1 MPNDEIVNKIE
12 ELRKI
17 CDPNETEATL
27 VHELKQINEQ
37 IANIQS
43 ELSELKNIPD
53 TLYYDEIQ
61 ESRDITRK
69 AELQKQDR
77 ELEKQVSIH
86 EMELKDLK
94 SKEAELNKALKE
106 LQQTKNQNVS
116 TASKVSEYEATLT
129 TLEAKD
135 NMKTILTE
143 VDKKVEDDNKAFHEL
158 AVQYKEVQVAIE
170 EKASLIDSI
179 KENRNN
185 LQNQMSQLS
194 NDIKDGNKYINQEKK
209 NKDLAKIAELE
220 KKLQSLTERQADIV
234 SNPIM
239 LLSLANKAALDSDLV
254 TTLNKIKGVKE
265 SLLQKP
271 YMDIPEDSIDE
282 QMNRA
287 IEERETFYNQINGKD
302 YDSNGL
308 PAADERIDDINA
320 SIAKWVEEINTLK
333 ARKEEIDNGTK
344 YRSADKI
351 NKITEEIKR
360 LSEEVADFET
370 KENITSEEE
379 VAIDKRK
386 EEIKA
391 LKQIL
396 NRYFADQNAN
406 IEEAKCIERNIE
418 LLNARTAAS
427 KAEIKDLRKMSKY
440 LDGIDILS
448 RKKDRDELKKYV
460 DAVMDIKKLP
470 QYHRML
476 VIIDEI
482 LDTLGKDIVVPTIE
496 EQEETLVTDKVETE
510 VQAIEQQAEETK
522 EPINEIHPIED
533 VKADEITP
541 PLVEDQEEIVIDS
554 TQDTNSKVEDNKTS
568 GVVFEQAFKEEPV
581 KEEMTSLSDEELVA
595 EIDKTLNGTASK
607 VVNKEEIKPQ
617 TIENINP
624 FANISDLQTVE
635 SDIQKASAISTPAI
649 DPSTPSTLKVENQ
662 EGVVVKFPAKENIQS
677 ASLEAP
683 VKETDQISSIASQ
696 ELSANPIDDFFAAQ
710 WEQVTNDDVQALGKV
725 A

>member
-271 YMDIPEDSIDE
+271 YMDIPNDSIDE
-282 QMNRA
+282 QMNIA
-287 IEERETFYNQINGKD
+287 IEKRETFYNQINGKD

-406 IEEAKCIERNIE
+406 IEEAKCIEGNIE

-427 KAEIKDLRKMSKY
+427 KAEIKDLRKMSKS

-482 LDTLGKDIVVPTIE
+482 LATLGKDIVVPTIE
-496 EQEETLVTDKVETE
+496 EQEEALVTDKVETE

-541 PLVEDQEEIVIDS
+541 PLVEEQEEIAIDS
-554 TQDTNSKVEDNKTS
+554 TQDTNSKVEENKTS

-635 SDIQKASAISTPAI
+635 SDTQKASAISTPAI

-677 ASLEAP
+677 ASFETP

>member
-271 YMDIPEDSIDE
+271 YMDIPNDSIDE

-406 IEEAKCIERNIE
+406 IEEAKCIEGNIE

-427 KAEIKDLRKMSKY
+427 KAEIKDLRKMSKS

-482 LDTLGKDIVVPTIE
+482 LATLGKDIVVPTIE

-635 SDIQKASAISTPAI
+635 SDTQKASAISTPAI

-677 ASLEAP
+677 ASLETP

-710 WEQVTNDDVQALGKV
+710 WKQVTNDDVQALGKV